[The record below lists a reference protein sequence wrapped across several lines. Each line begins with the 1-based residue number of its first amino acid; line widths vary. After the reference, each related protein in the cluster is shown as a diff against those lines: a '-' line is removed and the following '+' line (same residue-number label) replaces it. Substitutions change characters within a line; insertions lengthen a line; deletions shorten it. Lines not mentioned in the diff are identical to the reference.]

1 MHGVVACILSVPCT
15 YLWLITSCDYAG
27 WESSGFFDPKSKDI
41 LQYQVEEGVWKKTA
55 ELQTGRYEH
64 ALSIISMED
73 IKDFCEWSLR

>member
-1 MHGVVACILSVPCT
+1 MQVGSPQV
-15 YLWLITSCDYAG
+15 
-27 WESSGFFDPKSKDI
+27 SKDI

-73 IKDFCEWSLR
+73 IKDFCE